1 MRTTFR
7 ICIILSTGFLI
18 GNTGVFAQTG
28 MDALLERPAVR
39 CEDVA
44 VNAMFIFQGNVLR
57 GELDSA
63 AMVLDHWHRKC
74 PETELW
80 QRSRILELL
89 ARPALVDTALS
100 EDIISHLI
108 VYRYLD
114 SIPKQELARQ
124 APQVADYLSFTK
136 AWSTQL
142 MQSFSPGMEE
152 YGLGQFYGTNSNLL
166 FPAIQ
171 RGEYAGTRLS
181 KKYLEA
187 LDQVVH
193 LPEAHL
199 AVSVGA
205 WVPTGELDV
214 LGVHP
219 ELGFQLGLK
228 DRKMNFDFS
237 LDMRFGSSAEPY
249 PARRKS
255 SDTLETTSHFFGGH
269 IGINVGRDVFR
280 RGASELQA
288 IAGIGYDVFDTF
300 NSPPNSEVESGSAG
314 SFDLSTGVGY
324 RYYFTSWRYV
334 GLEAVYHWVDY
345 ARSHSVD
352 LQGRP
357 FVVRLVY
364 GSVGTVPKKQQI
376 AYLQYRLRQ

>member
-1 MRTTFR
+1 M
-7 ICIILSTGFLI
+7 
-18 GNTGVFAQTG
+18 AQSG
-28 MDALLERPAVR
+28 MDSLLERPVVR
-39 CEDVA
+39 CNDVA
-44 VNAMFIFQGNVLR
+44 LNAMFIFQGTVLR
-57 GELDSA
+57 GALDSA

-74 PETELW
+74 PETEPW

-108 VYRYLD
+108 LYRYLD
-114 SIPKQELARQ
+114 SIPKAELVRK

-142 MQSFSPGMEE
+142 MQTFSPGMEE
-152 YGLGQFYGTNSNLL
+152 YGLGQFYGTNANLL

-181 KKYLEA
+181 KKYFEA
-187 LDQVVH
+187 LDAVLH
-193 LPEAHL
+193 LPEGHL
-199 AVSVGA
+199 AVSLGA
-205 WVPTGELDV
+205 WVPTGELGV
-214 LGVHP
+214 LGAHP
-219 ELGFQLGLK
+219 ELGFQIGLK
-228 DRKMNFDFS
+228 DRKMNYDFS

-249 PARRKS
+249 LARRKG
-255 SDTLETTSHFFGGH
+255 SDTLETTSQFFGAH
-269 IGINVGRDVFR
+269 AGINVGRDVFR
-280 RGASELQA
+280 RGASEVQL
-288 IAGIGYDVFDTF
+288 IAGVGYDGFDTF
-300 NSPPNSEVESGSAG
+300 SSPPNSEVESGSAG

-334 GLEAVYHWVDY
+334 GLEAIYHWVDY

-364 GSVGTVPKKQQI
+364 GSLGSAPKKQQI
-376 AYLQYRLRQ
+376 AYMQYKLRQ